1 MNCSSGTS
9 AKASENSSRYSVV
22 ATKWGPAADPQTRSA
37 RCKSIFGGLAEDL
50 ACKAD
55 DGGLTLSKA
64 LSIPDLAGKAVLVTG
79 ASTGIGAAL
88 ARAFAGQGALVGLH
102 YQSSVAAAEELAR
115 EIKEAGGTV
124 HLVRGDASRSGEMM
138 RVVEEFAHS
147 FGRLDGLINNAGGMV
162 ARVPYAEMTDAHYDA
177 VMDLNARSVLEA
189 STAAIPHLKV
199 RGGFIINTTSIAAR
213 NGASNGAGIYGSAK
227 AFVANV
233 TRGMAK
239 ELIGS
244 GIRVNAVAPGVIAT
258 PFHERY
264 STQAQLDSMLAT
276 IPQGRLGTPED
287 CVGAYLF
294 LASEALS
301 GYVIG
306 QTLEVNGGQLMP

>member
-1 MNCSSGTS
+1 MHTPRIEISDIN
-9 AKASENSSRYSVV
+9 
-22 ATKWGPAADPQTRSA
+22 
-37 RCKSIFGGLAEDL
+37 
-50 ACKAD
+50 
-55 DGGLTLSKA
+55 
-64 LSIPDLAGKAVLVTG
+64 GKAVLITG

-88 ARAFAGQGALVGLH
+88 ARAFAAQGASVGLH
-102 YQSSVAAAEELAR
+102 YNSSVEAAAKLAG
-115 EIKEAGGTV
+115 EIRGTGGQV
-124 HLVRGDASRSGEMM
+124 RLVRGDAARPGEMA
-138 RVVEEFAHS
+138 RVVEETAAA

-162 ARVPYAEMTDAHYDA
+162 ARVPYQEMTDGHYDA
-177 VMDLNARSVLEA
+177 VMDLNARSVLAA

-213 NGASNGAGIYGSAK
+213 NGAGNGAGLYGSSK
-227 AFVANV
+227 AFVSNV

-239 ELIGS
+239 ELIPF

-264 STQAQLDSMLAT
+264 STPAQLDAMLAT

-287 CVGAYLF
+287 CVGPYLF
-294 LASEALS
+294 LASAALS
-301 GYVIG
+301 GYLIG